1 MTDKHEDDGKCF
13 GRMVVRSERK
23 YYHLV
28 HHYCNIASPVVW
40 GQNTKVSGEFRTC
53 SIQDTTFNN
62 HLLPFLPFQMNFTLM
77 CCVLR
82 HSARRTTP
90 SDGILRGLCERS

>member
-40 GQNTKVSGEFRTC
+40 GQNTKVSGDAQC
-53 SIQDTTFNN
+53 
-62 HLLPFLPFQMNFTLM
+62 
-77 CCVLR
+77 
-82 HSARRTTP
+82 
-90 SDGILRGLCERS
+90 